1 MVARMASSQPLSDAQ
16 AQRLIRLYDGA
27 EKEILTEINRLLL
40 KDPASESYSMAWQK
54 TLLQR
59 VRQIRA
65 DLEKGSRT
73 WCSEAIPES
82 YMKGMEWADKDPLMS
97 GKAIPGFGSIHQQ
110 AAQVL
115 AENTYNRLQ
124 DVGQVVG
131 RKVDDLARAISLEAS
146 KGSVLGYQT
155 TKQAAKRIKADLAE
169 KGITAFRDKAGR
181 EWDMGRYA
189 RVLAQET
196 TNGAFRQGSIN
207 RYQEHGHDLVRI
219 SHHAGSCKQCQP
231 YQGQT
236 FSLTGEDKEFPALSS
251 AKGLF
256 HVGCL
261 HVISLAPEEKDRFIG
276 RLQGKEGA
284 DVRAA
289 EIKRLAEKA
298 GWKEAQAVNIKPP
311 LRDIVN
317 FVPAK
322 SIKEAEDRIKQFIGS
337 DGIEWEKS
345 EYAKLNDNTK
355 LHLLNNL
362 DNAIFDIKTR
372 YPNADLSKIK
382 KVTFWDRNGG
392 RAEALDTDDAGNI
405 LTWNINLPN
414 TPIKTIATRKSDGVF
429 MAGQKAEKWGVW
441 DTEGNDIK
449 EVIEK
454 KFRAATS
461 ANNEK
466 ELVIHEIGH
475 VIINPAIKDYVKLN
489 KAYDDWATKSDDL
502 FSAYGASHYSEGM
515 AEAFVESTRG
525 TYTKGMLPEIL
536 ENPYLK
542 CLDDMK

>member
-1 MVARMASSQPLSDAQ
+1 MSESSPLSDAQ
-16 AQRLIRLYDGA
+16 AQRLIKLYTEA
-27 EKEILTEINRLLL
+27 EAEILQEINRLLL
-40 KDPASESYSMAWQK
+40 GTPKDYSLAWQQ
-54 TLLQR
+54 TVLQR
-59 VRQIRA
+59 VQQIKA
-65 DLEKGSRT
+65 DLLKGSRA
-73 WCSEAIPES
+73 WCQEAIPAS
-82 YMKGMEWADKDPLMS
+82 YMQGVEWADKDPLA
-97 GKAIPGFGSIHQQ
+97 GKDVRAGFGSVHQQ
-110 AAQVL
+110 AVEVL
-115 AENTYNRLQ
+115 ADNAYSRLE
-124 DVGQVVG
+124 DVVHVVG
-131 RKVDDLARAISLEAS
+131 RNVDDIYRKVALESARGAVIGS
-146 KGSVLGYQT
+146 KT
-155 TKQAAKRIKADLAE
+155 TRQAAQDIRKDLAE
-169 KGITAFRDKAGR
+169 RGITGFVDKAGHSWNMR
-181 EWDMGRYA
+181 RYA
-189 RVLAQET
+189 KVLAQET
-196 TNGAFRQGSIN
+196 TNGAFRHGTIN
-207 RYQEHGHDLVRI
+207 RLQEKGHDLVRI
-219 SHHAGSCKQCQP
+219 SAHAGSCKLCQP

-251 AKGLF
+251 ARGLF

-261 HVISLAPEEKDRFIG
+261 HVISLAPEEKDRYIG

>member
-1 MVARMASSQPLSDAQ
+1 MPEPSPLSDAQ
-16 AQRLIRLYDGA
+16 AQRLIKLYSEA
-27 EKEILTEINRLLL
+27 EAELLGDINRLLMGKP
-40 KDPASESYSMAWQK
+40 KDYSLAWQR
-54 TLLQR
+54 TILQR
-59 VRQIRA
+59 TQQIKA
-65 DLEKGSRT
+65 DLLKGSRT
-73 WCSEAIPES
+73 WCQEAIPAS
-82 YMKGMEWADKDPLMS
+82 YMQGVAWADKDPLS
-97 GKAIPGFGSIHQQ
+97 GQEVKAGFGSIHQQ
-110 AAQVL
+110 AVEVL
-115 AENTYNRLQ
+115 ADNAYSRLE
-124 DVGQVVG
+124 DVANVVG
-131 RKVDDLARAISLEAS
+131 RRVNDVYRQISLEAV
-146 KGSVLGYQT
+146 KGSVIGYKT
-155 TKQAAKRIKADLAE
+155 TAQAAKRIREDLAAH
-169 KGITAFRDKAGR
+169 GITGFVDKAGHNWNMR
-181 EWDMGRYA
+181 RYA
-189 RVLAQET
+189 KVLAQET
-196 TNGAFRQGSIN
+196 TNGAFRQGTIN
-207 RYQEHGHDLVRI
+207 RLEEKGHDLVRI
-219 SHHAGSCKQCQP
+219 SQHSGSCPICLP
-231 YQGQT
+231 YQGRT
-236 FSLTGEDKEFPALSS
+236 FSLTGEDKEYPPLSS
-251 AKGLF
+251 ARGLF

-261 HVISLAPEEKDRFIG
+261 HVISLAPEEKDRYIG